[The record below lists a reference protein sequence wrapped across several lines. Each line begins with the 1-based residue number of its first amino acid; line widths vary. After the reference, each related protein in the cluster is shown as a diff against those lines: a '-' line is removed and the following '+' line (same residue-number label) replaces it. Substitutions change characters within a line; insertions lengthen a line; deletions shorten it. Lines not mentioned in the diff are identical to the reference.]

1 MGDLVKKGNAAKTV
15 LLVDDD
21 AMALDLGTRMLKRLG
36 CQVFTATSGSDA
48 IEIYK
53 QHGNKID
60 LMIVDYFIP
69 NMTGAEI
76 FLKLMEFDPE
86 LKLLISSGYYRHR
99 HVDEMINSGCKGF
112 IAKPFKF
119 SELSQT
125 LADILN

>member
-1 MGDLVKKGNAAKTV
+1 MKKANEAKTV

-21 AMALDLGTRMLKRLG
+21 AMALDLGTRMLERLG
-36 CQVFTATSGSDA
+36 CQVFTATSGLDA
-48 IEIYK
+48 ITIYK
-53 QHGNKID
+53 QHRGKID

-76 FLKLMEFDPE
+76 FLKLMEFDPG
-86 LKLLISSGYYRHR
+86 LKLLISSGYYRH
-99 HVDEMINSGCKGF
+99 HQVDEMINSGCKGF

>member
-1 MGDLVKKGNAAKTV
+1 MKNGLRTI

-21 AMALDLGTRMLKRLG
+21 AMALDLGTRMLERLG
-36 CQVFTATSGSDA
+36 CQVLTARSGLDA

-53 QHGNKID
+53 EHTGKID

-76 FLKLMEFDPE
+76 YLHLTEFDPD
-86 LKLLISSGYYRHR
+86 LRLLISSGYYQHR
-99 HVDEMINSGCKGF
+99 QVDEIIKLGCKGF
-112 IAKPFKF
+112 IAKPFRF

-125 LADILN
+125 IAQIWN